1 MLSQQALEGNWN
13 EIKGKVR
20 EKWGQISDNELE
32 MLKGKGDQL
41 VGAIQRKTGEARDKI
56 ERFLTQAVESGAAAT
71 SRAAETAREYSEE
84 AVDEMERAKEYVG
97 ESLRKGYEQAENLV
111 QQRPAESVAV
121 AFGLGVVVGA
131 VLGLILRNR

>member
-13 EIKGKVR
+13 EIKGKVL
-20 EKWGQISDNELE
+20 EKWGQLTDNDLE

-56 ERFLTQAVESGAAAT
+56 ERFLAQAVEAGAAAT

-84 AVDEMERAKEYVG
+84 AADEMERARDYVG
-97 ESLRKGYEQAENLV
+97 ESLRKGYEQAENMV

>member
-20 EKWGQISDNELE
+20 EKWGQISDDDLE
-32 MLKGKGDQL
+32 MLKGKGEQL
-41 VGAIQRKTGEARDKI
+41 VGAIQRRTGEARDKI
-56 ERFLTQAVESGAAAT
+56 ERFLDQAVEAGAAAT

-84 AVDEMERAKEYVG
+84 AADEMERVSDFVG
-97 ESLRKGYEQAENLV
+97 ESLRKGYEQAESMV